1 MKHYFIYI
9 ARCADG
15 TLYTGYCAD
24 LDARLKTHNDGKG
37 AKYTKARLPIEFVY
51 SEEYKTKSEAMKNEI
66 AIKKLSRKA
75 KEVLIQS
82 KGI

>member
-9 ARCADG
+9 ARCSDG

-24 LDARLKTHNDGKG
+24 LDARIQKHNEGKG
-37 AKYTKARLPIEFVY
+37 AKYTKARRPIQLVY
-51 SEEYKTKSEAMKNEI
+51 SEKFKTKSDAMKNEI

-75 KEVLIQS
+75 KEVLIQTQA
-82 KGI
+82 